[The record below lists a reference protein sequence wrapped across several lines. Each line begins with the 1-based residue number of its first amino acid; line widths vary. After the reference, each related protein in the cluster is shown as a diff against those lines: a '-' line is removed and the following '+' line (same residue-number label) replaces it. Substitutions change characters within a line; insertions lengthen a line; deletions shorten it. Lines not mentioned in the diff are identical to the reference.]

1 MRKNIFYDFMIASH
15 WKCTKLNEVL
25 PALRLHSTVVQGT
38 EERIK
43 SSVREQ
49 EKREGKKERERVTEI
64 KQNTHVTGI

>member
-1 MRKNIFYDFMIASH
+1 MIASH

-25 PALRLHSTVVQGT
+25 PALRLHSTVVVQGT

-49 EKREGKKERERVTEI
+49 EKREGKKERERE
-64 KQNTHVTGI
+64 